1 MTYKKDMNAQ
11 NKDSVA
17 QQTVGQIERTISQK
31 MQALYKQH
39 LGHQPTKVTCQLF
52 DSKLAI
58 VLEDSIT
65 QPEQLLL
72 EQGKSDLAEKV
83 RDDLHQAIR
92 PQIKSLIEDVLGIEV
107 MDLMSDATQDT
118 ARTGIIVVLSR
129 TPDVRNPD
137 AIPKAKR

>member
-107 MDLMSDATQDT
+107 MDLMSDATLDT

>member
-65 QPEQLLL
+65 QPEQLQL

-92 PQIKSLIEDVLGIEV
+92 PQI
-107 MDLMSDATQDT
+107 
-118 ARTGIIVVLSR
+118 
-129 TPDVRNPD
+129 
-137 AIPKAKR
+137 